1 MDFTVFNDDREEVI
15 DRARQIGIERILNPG
30 IDIASSR
37 SAIELAERHKEIFAS
52 VGIHP
57 NSALSWNTRS
67 LEELEEMALHTKV
80 VAIGEIGLDYY
91 RDRAP
96 RQLQLNVFQSQLELA
111 ARMVL
116 PIVVHNRKASSDVY
130 SILHQWCVDLQL
142 MGNPLWKH
150 PGVLHSFSDDDE
162 LAQKVIAD
170 NFMIGVTGP
179 ITFNNAQVVQKM
191 ASHTSSDHLL
201 IETDAPFLTPHPFRG
216 TRNEPAHVRLVAGKI
231 AQLKGID
238 IALIEEKTSDN
249 ADRLFK
255 WRESS

>member
-1 MDFTVFNDDREEVI
+1 LDFTVFNDDREEVI

-96 RQLQLNVFQSQLELA
+96 RQLQLNVFQFQLELA
-111 ARMVL
+111 ARMGL
-116 PIVVHNRKASSDVY
+116 PIVVHNRQASSDVY
-130 SILHQWCVDLQL
+130 SILHQWCVDLRL

-162 LAQKVIAD
+162 QAQKVIAD

-191 ASHTSSDHLL
+191 ASHTSCDHLM

-231 AQLKGID
+231 AQLKGVD
-238 IALIEEKTSDN
+238 IAIIEEKTSDN